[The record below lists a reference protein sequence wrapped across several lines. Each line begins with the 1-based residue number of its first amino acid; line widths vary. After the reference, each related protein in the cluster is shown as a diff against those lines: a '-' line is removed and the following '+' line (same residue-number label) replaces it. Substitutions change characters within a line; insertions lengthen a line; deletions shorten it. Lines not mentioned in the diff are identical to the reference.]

1 MKNEALTPTEY
12 RTSIYLDFEGEGK
25 KKDGFIPQPHMAG
38 LFTPNLKGKSGKYKS
53 VFFLPSWKPVCNH
66 FYNQAVIDDFVDYFD
81 NLSNELSATKQYLVY
96 WTIHE
101 SMILEKYLPKEIF
114 GRLSP
119 RLHNLHPI
127 ARRYANRTRAFGRS
141 VSTKGKTLEEFSA
154 ALYLKRHPYPPFPL
168 GAAEAC
174 RRLDTACAMHKKY
187 KYFSDKQKG
196 YTDELIRYN
205 DGDCRSTWL
214 IAKRLGNY
222 FGSSR

>member
-1 MKNEALTPTEY
+1 MPNEPLTPCEY
-12 RTSIYLDFEGEGK
+12 RAAIYLDFEGEGK
-25 KKDGFIPQPHMAG
+25 KKDGFIPRPHMAG

-66 FYNQAVIDDFVDYFD
+66 FYNQAVIDDFTDYFD
-81 NLSNELSATKQYLVY
+81 NLSLELIATKQYLVY

-114 GRLSP
+114 DRLSP
-119 RLHNLHPI
+119 RLHNLHPV
-127 ARRYANRTRAFGRS
+127 AKRYASRTRAFGQGIN
-141 VSTKGKTLEEFSA
+141 TGKKTLEDFFA
-154 ALYLKRHPYPPFPL
+154 ALHLKQHPYPPFPL

-174 RRLDTACAMHKKY
+174 RRLDAACAMHNRY
-187 KYFSDKQKG
+187 KNFSDNQKG